1 MDLLFLF
8 AVRKVFKRLV
18 FDFCLLFFFSFVHA
32 DGFFDSL
39 CRFFASTHSFMFYLS
54 ILFFLFCL
62 VLIVYLFL
70 TWRYWFVSLFTL
82 LQVAL
87 TFEAIDSPS
96 LEWGSRLR
104 NQGGCEDMSC
114 WWYWHAPSIVGDG
127 WFLHDRLI
135 VWEFIGTLVM
145 FR

>member
-1 MDLLFLF
+1 MDLFFLF
-8 AVRKVFKRLV
+8 AVRKVFKRWVLIFV
-18 FDFCLLFFFSFVHA
+18 CFFY
-32 DGFFDSL
+32 
-39 CRFFASTHSFMFYLS
+39 FYLFMLMGFS
-54 ILFFLFCL
+54 ILCVSFLHLHTLSCFIFPYFSFLFCL
-62 VLIVYLFL
+62 VLVVYLFL

-114 WWYWHAPSIVGDG
+114 WWYWRVPSIAGDG

-135 VWEFIGTLVM
+135 VWEFTGTLVM